1 MSETK
6 DHTITDRGAA
16 VGEGREALPVV
27 PSTQPPTTSDTG
39 DTPPLTTSDT
49 SAKLTL
55 TMSDITPAPAAVPGL
70 DNDIQPDEAQ
80 FPLLEKSAA
89 GTSDSGEKRTAKSE
103 ERTAN
108 SEERA
113 DSGEK
118 RTANKPVKL
127 CLHVMED
134 GVFCRIAALS
144 GRQYCYRHLR
154 LRGQQMRMARAIA
167 QRQPYQV
174 VLPPLDDMQ
183 AVQAALAHV
192 AAALSAGL
200 LERHRAGLLLYT
212 LQQASSN
219 LRFLARAEAQ
229 ARARSNVAECAPPL
243 SPSVGDGVGPSEP
256 QRVVEEYP
264 GFEAEFGL
272 PPGLDLTLPP
282 QVAFPPPQ
290 EAQATATATAA
301 PGIHPLDRWTKEA
314 IEREELEKQR
324 PNMNEKTYNE
334 RIRKLNN
341 VLQQRV
347 TAHLRKEREAE
358 WEAEAARRNAEDDEK
373 VRTWHSMDKAQ
384 QQAFME
390 GVWTGRAEAAAEQQ
404 ERRQQEARAKKPAAS
419 AGGEAALAGMGTV
432 TENKAAK

>member
-70 DNDIQPDEAQ
+70 DSDIQPDEAQ

-243 SPSVGDGVGPSEP
+243 SPSVGDGVEPSGP

-282 QVAFPPPQ
+282 QVAFPPPEKANTWAGLTTPQ
-290 EAQATATATAA
+290 
-301 PGIHPLDRWTKEA
+301 LRSVNRWTKED
-314 IEREELEKQR
+314 IEFEELDKQR
-324 PNMNEKTYNE
+324 SSMSEKTYNE
-334 RIRKLNN
+334 RASKLNDK
-341 VLQQRV
+341 LYKRAA
-347 TAHLRKEREAE
+347 TELRKEREAE
-358 WEAEAARRNAEDDEK
+358 WEAEAARRNARDEEK
-373 VRTWHSMDKAQ
+373 AQRWRSMDAAQ
-384 QQAFME
+384 QRAYWE
-390 GVWTGRAEAAAEQQ
+390 GVQDAHETAERDRREEAA
-404 ERRQQEARAKKPAAS
+404 RARKPPAKV
-419 AGGEAALAGMGTV
+419 GGEAALAGMGTV
-432 TENKAAK
+432 TENEAAK